1 MLSENFLSTKMNPV
15 IETIIASIAKDT
27 EPADFSKK
35 VSLCKVSEYR
45 AVTTVM
51 AIKERVVFLL
61 PNRAWLFLNIRTPVK
76 TKISNVKE

>member
-27 EPADFSKK
+27 ESADFSKK

-45 AVTTVM
+45 AVATVM
-51 AIKERVVFLL
+51 AIKEKVVFLL
-61 PNRAWLFLNIRTPVK
+61 PNCAWIFLNIRTPVR
-76 TKISNVKE
+76 TKISNIKE